1 MQMMYVC
8 TGPAEVDAGEA
19 DLTVPQRVELT
30 DGQLGSILVW
40 LEPRASSMLG
50 KHYQLSSTSLK

>member
-8 TGPAEVDAGEA
+8 TGPAEVDAEA

-30 DGQLGSILVW
+30 DGQLGSILV
-40 LEPRASSMLG
+40 
-50 KHYQLSSTSLK
+50 

>member
-8 TGPAEVDAGEA
+8 ISPAEVDAGEA

-30 DGQLGSILVW
+30 DGQLGFILV
-40 LEPRASSMLG
+40 
-50 KHYQLSSTSLK
+50 